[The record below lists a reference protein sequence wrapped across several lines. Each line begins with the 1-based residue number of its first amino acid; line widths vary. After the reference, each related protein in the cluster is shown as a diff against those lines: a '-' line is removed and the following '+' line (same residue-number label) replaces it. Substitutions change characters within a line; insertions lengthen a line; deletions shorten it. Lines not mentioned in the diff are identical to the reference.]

1 MKRALTEGFGLVS
14 TRHHFY
20 GTTNSENCLLIHS
33 CYSGIYPGQGYE
45 FLLFHQPNAKRLEV
59 IKLTGDRYVPR
70 GAYSVIAEDL
80 RDVKRICTGK
90 EWLGA
95 PAVAA
100 KVQVAGDEFVN
111 STFATAFCSHLLL
124 TRMWFWHRY

>member
-20 GTTNSENCLLIHS
+20 GTTNSENCLLTYS

-70 GAYSVIAEDL
+70 GAHPVIAEDL
-80 RDVKRICTGK
+80 GDVKRICTGK

-100 KVQVAGDEFVN
+100 KVQVAGDGFAN
-111 STFATAFCSHLLL
+111 STFATA
-124 TRMWFWHRY
+124 Y